1 MSRNVTYT
9 FYAEIGGEPALNLTP
24 SFSVFMAVG
33 DSSSFE
39 TIPVITEIGSGFY
52 KYEFEWV
59 DGDLNSY
66 LTKVDLGISVPPGE
80 RYIINRIERHD
91 FLPDTAASIEASAEL
106 IKTKADSLIASAGLL
121 EELVVRLLDIEEGNW
136 EINNNKLVIK
146 DAAGVKITEFNL
158 FGSTGIP
165 TSSNPYKREL
175 TYQKPRPS
183 L

>member
-24 SFSVFMAVG
+24 SFSAFIRVA
-33 DSSSFE
+33 DNNSLE
-39 TIPVITEIGSGFY
+39 TMPIIREVGSGFY
-52 KYEFEWV
+52 KYDFEWV

-66 LTKVDLGISVPPGE
+66 LTKVDLGMSAPPGE

-106 IKTKADSLIASAGLL
+106 IKTKADSLITSAGLL

-136 EINNNKLVIK
+136 EISNNKLVIK
-146 DAAGVKITEFNL
+146 DASGVKITEFNL

-165 TSSNPYKREL
+165 TSSNPYRREL

>member
-9 FYAEIGGEPALNLTP
+9 FYAEIGGEPALGLTP
-24 SFSVFMAVG
+24 SFSAFITVA
-33 DSSSFE
+33 DSNSLE
-39 TIPVITEIGSGFY
+39 TMPIIREVGSGFY
-52 KYEFEWV
+52 KYDFEWV

-106 IKTKADSLIASAGLL
+106 IKTKADSLIASIGLL
-121 EELVVRLLDIEEGNW
+121 EELIIRLLDIEEGEW
-136 EINNNKLVIK
+136 EISNNKLIIK
-146 DAAGVKITEFNL
+146 DPLGNRITEFEL
-158 FGSTGIP
+158 FGSTGMP
-165 TSSNPYKREL
+165 TSSNPYKRKL
-175 TYQKPRPS
+175 FFQKARPS